1 MKFPANMPNGRSVA
15 SARQM
20 IALPLKQDGSVRAR
34 FRHSRQGARDLPSDP
49 AALFCWSSPTGLE
62 FGGSSRPMAEI
73 VNLRLARKART
84 RSTATSRAAV
94 NRGRF
99 GRTLADKNLERSREE
114 KREREFESHRRDPGR
129 QVGGSRGRQ

>member
-1 MKFPANMPNGRSVA
+1 
-15 SARQM
+15 
-20 IALPLKQDGSVRAR
+20 
-34 FRHSRQGARDLPSDP
+34 
-49 AALFCWSSPTGLE
+49 
-62 FGGSSRPMAEI
+62 MAEI
-73 VNLRLARKART
+73 VNLRLARKSRT

-129 QVGGSRGRQ
+129 DPGGSS